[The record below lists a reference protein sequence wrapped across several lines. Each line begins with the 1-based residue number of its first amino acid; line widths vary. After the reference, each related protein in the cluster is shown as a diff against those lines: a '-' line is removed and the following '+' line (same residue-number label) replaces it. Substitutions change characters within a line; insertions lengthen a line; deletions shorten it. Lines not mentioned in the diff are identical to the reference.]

1 VSPGGSTV
9 PVGVWHGKQK
19 MVRSE
24 QVSVRAARP
33 EDAEALAGLF
43 ARLGYA
49 TTGAV
54 IAAQFSI
61 YQPGSSFHA
70 LAAEHHPSDGAPRL
84 VGAATVSIQ
93 QRLYA
98 ARPVAQLTALV
109 TDGEA
114 RQLGVG
120 RTLVKA
126 VVELAKGAR
135 CERLFV
141 RSDRR
146 RSESHDFYRMLGF
159 DEVNLTFDLTLDA

>member
-1 VSPGGSTV
+1 MSRPE
-9 PVGVWHGKQK
+9 PVA
-19 MVRSE
+19 VRPA
-24 QVSVRAARP
+24 QP
-33 EDAEALAGLF
+33 EDAEGLAGLF

-49 TTGAV
+49 TSSAV
-54 IAAQFSI
+54 VAAQFGL
-61 YQPGSSFHA
+61 YQPATCFHA
-70 LAAEHHPSDGAPRL
+70 LTAEYRPESGPPRL

-120 RTLVKA
+120 RALVKA
-126 VVELAKGAR
+126 AVELARSAQ

-146 RSESHDFYRMLGF
+146 RTESHDFYRMLGF
-159 DEVNLTFDLTLDA
+159 DEVNLTFDLPLDR

>member
-1 VSPGGSTV
+1 MARPEQLT
-9 PVGVWHGKQK
+9 
-19 MVRSE
+19 VRSA
-24 QVSVRAARP
+24 QA

-43 ARLGYA
+43 ARLGY
-49 TTGAV
+49 TTTPAV
-54 IAAQFSI
+54 IARQFGV
-61 YQPGSSFHA
+61 YQPGSAFHA
-70 LAAEHHPSDGAPRL
+70 FTAEHVPLEGPPRL

-109 TDGEA
+109 TDAEA

-120 RTLVKA
+120 RALVK
-126 VVELAKGAR
+126 VVAELARTTR

-146 RSESHDFYRMLGF
+146 RTESHDFYRMLGF
-159 DEVNLTFDLTLDA
+159 DEVNLTFDLSLDP

>member
-1 VSPGGSTV
+1 
-9 PVGVWHGKQK
+9 
-19 MVRSE
+19 M
-24 QVSVRAARP
+24 ARP
-33 EDAEALAGLF
+33 EHVIVRPARPSDAEALAGLF
-43 ARLGYA
+43 ERLGY
-49 TTGAV
+49 TTTPAVV
-54 IAAQFSI
+54 IAQFGCYGDDSA
-61 YQPGSSFHA
+61 FHA
-70 LAAEHHPSDGAPRL
+70 LAAEHQPAEGPARL

-120 RTLVKA
+120 RALVKA
-126 VVELAKGAR
+126 AMELARTAR

-146 RSESHDFYRMLGF
+146 RTESHDFYRMLGF
-159 DEVNLTFDLTLDA
+159 DEVHLTFDLSLDP

>member
-1 VSPGGSTV
+1 
-9 PVGVWHGKQK
+9 
-19 MVRSE
+19 MARSE
-24 QVSVRAARP
+24 HVTVRPAQP
-33 EDAEALAGLF
+33 GDAEALAGLF

-49 TTGAV
+49 TSGAV
-54 IAAQFSI
+54 VAAQFTV
-61 YQPGSSFHA
+61 YQPGSPFHA
-70 LAAEHHPSDGAPRL
+70 LSAEHQPAEGPPRL

-114 RQLGVG
+114 RKLGVG
-120 RTLVKA
+120 KALVKA
-126 VVELAKGAR
+126 AAELARTAR

-146 RSESHDFYRMLGF
+146 RTESHDFYRMLGF
-159 DEVNLTFDLTLDA
+159 DEVHLTFDLPLDP

>member
-1 VSPGGSTV
+1 MSRPEPVTV
-9 PVGVWHGKQK
+9 RP
-19 MVRSE
+19 
-24 QVSVRAARP
+24 ALP
-33 EDAEALAGLF
+33 EDADSLAGLF
-43 ARLGYA
+43 GRLGYA
-49 TTGAV
+49 TTGPV
-54 IAAQFSI
+54 VAAQFAL
-61 YQPGSSFHA
+61 YRPGASFHA
-70 LAAEHHPSDGAPRL
+70 LAAEHRPAGGAPRL

-109 TDGEA
+109 TDAEA

-120 RTLVKA
+120 RALVRA
-126 VVELAKGAR
+126 AAELARNAR

-159 DEVNLTFDLTLDA
+159 DEVNLTFDLPLDP

>member
-1 VSPGGSTV
+1 MAQTEHLTVRQAQPG
-9 PVGVWHGKQK
+9 
-19 MVRSE
+19 
-24 QVSVRAARP
+24 
-33 EDAEALAGLF
+33 DAEALAGLF

-49 TTGAV
+49 TTGLVVAG
-54 IAAQFSI
+54 QFSV
-61 YQPGSSFHA
+61 YQQGSPFHA
-70 LAAEHHPSDGAPRL
+70 FAAEHHPADGPVRL

-109 TDGEA
+109 TDTEA

-120 RTLVKA
+120 KALVKA
-126 VVELAKGAR
+126 VAELARNAR

-146 RSESHDFYRMLGF
+146 RTESHEFYRMLGF
-159 DEVNLTFDLTLDA
+159 DEVHLTFDLSLDP

>member
-1 VSPGGSTV
+1 
-9 PVGVWHGKQK
+9 
-19 MVRSE
+19 MIRSE
-24 QVSVRAARP
+24 HVTVRPAQP
-33 EDAEALAGLF
+33 GDAEALAGLF

-49 TTGAV
+49 TSSV
-54 IAAQFSI
+54 VVAAQFAQ
-61 YQPGSSFHA
+61 YAAGPFHA
-70 LAAEHHPSDGAPRL
+70 LAAEHHPVDGQPRL

-120 RTLVKA
+120 RALVKA
-126 VVELAKGAR
+126 AAELARTAR

-146 RSESHDFYRMLGF
+146 RTESHDFYRLLGF
-159 DEVNLTFDLTLDA
+159 DEVHLTFDLSLDP

>member
-1 VSPGGSTV
+1 MGRPEQVT
-9 PVGVWHGKQK
+9 
-19 MVRSE
+19 VRSA
-24 QVSVRAARP
+24 QP
-33 EDAEALAGLF
+33 DDAEALAGLF

-49 TTGAV
+49 TSEAV
-54 IAAQFSI
+54 VAAQFSV

-70 LAAEHHPSDGAPRL
+70 LAAEHLSAEGVPRL

-114 RQLGVG
+114 RQMGVG
-120 RTLVKA
+120 KALVKA
-126 VVELAKGAR
+126 AAELARGAR

-159 DEVNLTFDLTLDA
+159 DEVNLTFDLPLDP

>member
-1 VSPGGSTV
+1 M
-9 PVGVWHGKQK
+9 PVALWHGRD
-19 MVRSE
+19 V
-24 QVSVRAARP
+24 ARP
-33 EDAEALAGLF
+33 EQLSVRPAHAEDAEGLASLF

-49 TTGAV
+49 TTPAV
-54 IAAQFSI
+54 VAGQFAV
-61 YQPGSSFHA
+61 YQPGSAFHA
-70 LAAEHHPSDGAPRL
+70 LTAEHRPAEGPPRL

-109 TDGEA
+109 TDAEA

-120 RTLVKA
+120 RALVKA
-126 VVELAKGAR
+126 VAELARTAH

-146 RSESHDFYRMLGF
+146 RTESHEFYRMLGF
-159 DEVNLTFDLTLDA
+159 DEVNLTFDLPLDL

>member
-1 VSPGGSTV
+1 MMARTEHLTVRPAQPG
-9 PVGVWHGKQK
+9 
-19 MVRSE
+19 
-24 QVSVRAARP
+24 
-33 EDAEALAGLF
+33 DAEALAGLF
-43 ARLGYA
+43 ARLGFA
-49 TTGAV
+49 TTGTVVAG
-54 IAAQFSI
+54 QFGV
-61 YQPGSSFHA
+61 YQEGSPFHA
-70 LAAEHHPSDGAPRL
+70 LAAEHHPTDGPVRL

-120 RTLVKA
+120 KALVKA
-126 VVELAKGAR
+126 AAELARKAR

-146 RSESHDFYRMLGF
+146 RTESHDFYRMLGF
-159 DEVNLTFDLTLDA
+159 DEVHLTFDLSLDP

>member
-1 VSPGGSTV
+1 MS
-9 PVGVWHGKQK
+9 
-19 MVRSE
+19 RSE
-24 QVSVRAARP
+24 PVTVRPAQP
-33 EDAEALAGLF
+33 EDADGLADLF
-43 ARLGYA
+43 AHRGYA
-49 TTGAV
+49 TSGAI
-54 IAAQFSI
+54 IAAQFGL
-61 YQPGSSFHA
+61 YRPGSPFFA
-70 LAAEHHPSDGAPRL
+70 LVAEHQLAVGTPRL

-120 RTLVKA
+120 KALVKA
-126 VVELAKGAR
+126 ALDLAR
-135 CERLFV
+135 SVQCERLFV

-159 DEVNLTFDLTLDA
+159 DEVNLTFDLSLDP

>member
-1 VSPGGSTV
+1 
-9 PVGVWHGKQK
+9 
-19 MVRSE
+19 MVRTE
-24 QVSVRAARP
+24 QITVRPALP
-33 EDAEALAGLF
+33 EDANGLSGLF
-43 ARLGYA
+43 TRLGYA
-49 TTGAV
+49 TSAAV
-54 IAAQFSI
+54 VAAQFQL
-61 YQPGSSFHA
+61 YAPGTSFHA
-70 LAAEHHPSDGAPRL
+70 LAAEHHPVEGPTRL

-98 ARPVAQLTALV
+98 GRPVAQLTALV

-120 RTLVKA
+120 RALVKA
-126 VVELAKGAR
+126 AAELARTAK

-159 DEVNLTFDLTLDA
+159 DEVNLTFDLPLEP